1 MKTDMGSV
9 CTYVWQAKILVKI
22 LNYDKVDISFG
33 MLAQSSPLYSFYSQ
47 FYVFQLL
54 EIYLGWS

>member
-22 LNYDKVDISFG
+22 LNYEKVDISWYAGIEFPFIFI
-33 MLAQSSPLYSFYSQ
+33 L
-47 FYVFQLL
+47 
-54 EIYLGWS
+54 